1 MSKVLIVFNHP
12 APYKVK
18 LFNELAKYIDLTV
31 IFERDKASD
40 RNKSFYEE
48 KQYNFNNVKIKGI
61 NIGRENIISN
71 GVKKHIKHNK
81 YDLIIMNGYSQFAE
95 MKAINYLIKHK
106 IPYTLYINGGII
118 KQKESA
124 LRRKLKNKYISHA
137 SSYFSPDENS
147 NNYLVFYGADKS
159 KIYNYPYSTIY
170 EHEIISNVLDEKEK
184 KLLKEKANIKE
195 EKVFVS
201 CGQLI
206 KRKNYFEL
214 IQKWKNINPNYG
226 LYIIGDGK
234 QKEFLDRYI
243 QDNNINNVHLLG
255 YMKRKEIFDFYRLSD
270 TFIFPSDEDIYG
282 HVINEAM
289 SQGLPVI
296 STPNV
301 NASRKLIKND
311 YNGYII
317 SSLEENELDESIE
330 KSLSIKMNDNAIKT
344 AHENTIEK
352 MVEEHLKIIKR
363 IMEK

>member
-31 IFERDKASD
+31 IFERDTASD

-48 KQYNFNNVKIKGI
+48 KEYKFNQVKIKGLKL
-61 NIGRENIISN
+61 GRENIVSG
-71 GVKKHIKHNK
+71 GVVKHLKKNH

-95 MKAINYLIKHK
+95 MKAIRYLINHN

-118 KQKESA
+118 KTKES
-124 LRRKLKNKYISHA
+124 KFKKNLKTKYISHA
-137 SSYFSPDENS
+137 QNYLSPDENS
-147 NNYLVFYGADKS
+147 NKYLVYYGANKS

-170 EHEIISNVLDEKEK
+170 ASEVLPNPIGSETKFEIRE
-184 KLLKEKANIKE
+184 ANKVRE

-214 IQKWKNINPNYG
+214 IKKWQEVNPNYG

-234 QKEFLDRYI
+234 EKLHLENYIKENKI
-243 QDNNINNVHLLG
+243 HNVHLLG
-255 YMKRKEIFDFYRLSD
+255 YMKRKELFIFYHSADA
-270 TFIFPSDEDIYG
+270 FIFPSDEDIYG

-301 NASRKLIKND
+301 NASRKLIKD
-311 YNGYII
+311 GYNGYII
-317 SSLEENELDESIE
+317 NSLENDELLDAINNI
-330 KSLSIKMNDNAIKT
+330 IKDNLANNALAT
-344 AHENTIEK
+344 ARENTLEK
-352 MVEEHLKIIKR
+352 MVEAHLDILKR
-363 IMEK
+363 IEIK

>member
-31 IFERDKASD
+31 IFERKKASD

-48 KQYNFNNVKIKGI
+48 NNYQFKTVKICGL
-61 NIGRENIISN
+61 NLGRENILSS
-71 GVKKHIKHNK
+71 GVKKHIKNNQ

-95 MKAINYLIKHK
+95 MKAINYLIKHE
-106 IPYTLYINGGII
+106 IPYILYINGGII
-118 KQKESA
+118 KEKESS
-124 LRRKLKNKYISHA
+124 LRRKLKRKYISNA
-137 SSYFSPDENS
+137 SSYLSPDENS
-147 NNYLVFYGADKS
+147 NKYLMFYGANKS

-170 EHEIISNVLDEKEK
+170 KSEILPNPINDETKFEMREEAK
-184 KLLKEKANIKE
+184 IRE

-206 KRKNYFEL
+206 KRKNYLEL
-214 IQKWKNINPNYG
+214 IKRWREVNPNYG

-234 QKEFLDRYI
+234 EKAHLEQYI
-243 QDNNINNVHLLG
+243 NENKIHNVHLLG
-255 YMKRKEIFDFYRLSD
+255 YMKRKELFEFYHLSD
-270 TFIFPSDEDIYG
+270 AFIFPSDEDIYG

-301 NASRKLIKND
+301 NASKKLIKNG

-317 SSLEENELDESIE
+317 SSLENNELLEAIE
-330 KSLSIKMNDNAIKT
+330 NVIKDKSSANALKT
-344 AHENTIEK
+344 AQENTIET
-352 MVEEHLKIIKR
+352 MVEAHLEILKR
-363 IMEK
+363 IETK

>member
-1 MSKVLIVFNHP
+1 MYKVLIVFNHP

-18 LFNELAKYIDLTV
+18 LFNELSKYIDLTV

-48 KQYNFNNVKIKGI
+48 SNYKFKTVKIKGLK
-61 NIGRENIISN
+61 IGRENIISG
-71 GVKKHIKHNK
+71 GVKKHLKNNK
-81 YDLIIMNGYSQFAE
+81 YDLVIMNGYSQFAE
-95 MKAINYLIKHK
+95 MKAINYLIKHN

-118 KQKESA
+118 KTKESS
-124 LRRKLKNKYISHA
+124 LRRKLKRKYISHA
-137 SSYFSPDENS
+137 QNYLSPDENS
-147 NNYLVFYGADKS
+147 NKYLEFYGADKS

-170 EHEIISNVLDEKEK
+170 KSEVLSVPYDLED
-184 KLLKEKANIKE
+184 KLEMRNNADAHE
-195 EKVFVS
+195 EKIFVS

-206 KRKNYFEL
+206 KRKNYSEL
-214 IQKWKNINPNYG
+214 IKRWKEVDSNYG

-234 QKEFLDRYI
+234 QKDMLQEYI
-243 QDNNINNVHLLG
+243 DEHRLSNVHLIG
-255 YMKRKEIFDFYRLSD
+255 YMKHRDLFNFYHLSD
-270 TFIFPSDEDIYG
+270 AFIFPSDEDIYG

-317 SSLEENELDESIE
+317 SSLETNELLEAVE
-330 KSLSIKMNDNAIKT
+330 KVLKKDMSKNAIAT
-344 AHENTIEK
+344 AYENTIET
-352 MVEEHLKIIKR
+352 MVDSHLEILKGII
-363 IMEK
+363 EK

>member
-48 KQYNFNNVKIKGI
+48 KQYTFSNVKIKGLKL
-61 NIGRENIISN
+61 GRENILSN
-71 GVKKHIKHNK
+71 GVKKHIKQND

-95 MKAINYLIKHK
+95 MKAIDYLIKQK
-106 IPYTLYINGGII
+106 IPYTLYINGGIV
-118 KQKESA
+118 KQKESS
-124 LRRKLKNKYISHA
+124 LKRKLKTKYISHA
-137 SSYFSPDENS
+137 ANYLSPDENS
-147 NNYLVFYGADKS
+147 NLYLVFYGADKS
-159 KIYNYPYSTIY
+159 LIYNYPYSTIY
-170 EHEIISNVLDEKEK
+170 QNEILNENVPEKS
-184 KLLKEKANIKE
+184 KLELREKANIKE

-214 IQKWKNINPNYG
+214 IKKWKDINSNYG

-234 QKEFLDRYI
+234 QKGFLEKYI
-243 QDNNINNVHLLG
+243 KENSINNVHLLG
-255 YMKRKEIFDFYRLSD
+255 YMKRKDIFDFYHLSD
-270 TFIFPSDEDIYG
+270 AFVFPSDEDIYG

-301 NASRKLIKND
+301 NASKKLVKND

-317 SSLEENELDESIE
+317 SSVENDELVEAIN
-330 KSLSIKMNDNAIKT
+330 KVIKNKLSENALKT
-344 AHENTIEK
+344 ARENTIEK
-352 MVEEHLKIIKR
+352 MVEEHLKILKR
-363 IMEK
+363 IMKK